1 MANDA
6 LARASQ
12 RHPVSVARARG
23 PRAPMPARQDARDER
38 ARLRSGAP
46 DTTWQRVELAV
57 LVGGIDLIDS
67 RTEAELTD

>member
-1 MANDA
+1 
-6 LARASQ
+6 
-12 RHPVSVARARG
+12 
-23 PRAPMPARQDARDER
+23 MPDRQDARDER

-67 RTEAELTD
+67 RTEAALTD

>member
-1 MANDA
+1 MADDA

-12 RHPVSVARARG
+12 RYLVSVARARG
-23 PRAPMPARQDARDER
+23 LRA
-38 ARLRSGAP
+38 SVHAP